1 MTLFRAVVLLC
12 MISGSVDSSISWS
25 YWDPN
30 GPDNWAERGITTCDP
45 TGADTQTQSPIDIA
59 SDYVDLE
66 IDADMGEVVFTGHF
80 LSSAYLPYRN
90 TGSQVLIKIG
100 DDFMQ
105 TTISGGGLEMAYKL
119 FQIYFHWGSVD
130 TQGSEHRIDGRA
142 YPMEVQ
148 FVYYD
153 ASLTS
158 EADYNDHRDTPE
170 GVEMAA
176 VGILF
181 EISDTD
187 TTNDGFESFINS
199 ITNGGLN
206 PHIYKTT
213 THFEREWEGQANHW
227 QRVIVEDVHAYST
240 MESFDLNGLLP
251 TDRRT
256 FARYSG
262 TSTFPGC
269 GNMLWTV
276 FKEPIPIS
284 SAQMDRMRTTFDR
297 VNEGEEDS
305 TYIVDNYRPDQPLN
319 DRTVVVSGD
328 YFFYPGTTTTTT
340 TAAANEQGNSNN
352 ENAQAVEFG
361 DSTSR
366 ATLQHASLCVILVA
380 LVAVCQLF

>member
-181 EISDTD
+181 EISDND
-187 TTNDGFESFINS
+187 TINAGFEWFINS
-199 ITNGGLN
+199 ITNWGSSTR
-206 PHIYKTT
+206 IYTS
-213 THFEREWEGQANHW
+213 
-227 QRVIVEDVHAYST
+227 YSPLPN

-284 SAQMDRMRTTFDR
+284 SAQMDRMRTTFYR
-297 VNEGEEDS
+297 VIEGSEDS
-305 TYIVDNYRPDQPLN
+305 TNIVDNYRPVQPLN
-319 DRTVVVSGD
+319 DRTVVVSGN
-328 YFFYPGTTTTTT
+328 FLPPTTTTITTTTTT
-340 TAAANEQGNSNN
+340 TTTEPPATEAANEQGNSNN
-352 ENAQAVEFG
+352 EIQDPEPATG
-361 DSTSR
+361 R
-366 ATLQHASLCVILVA
+366 ATPQHASLCVILVA